1 MRHRSK
7 SHGFNR
13 RQGPKVALLRGLVY
27 NLVENG
33 RIKTTL
39 AKAKELRRHVE
50 PAITLAK
57 KGTLHSRRL
66 LLSRF
71 PNENVVQILAEDLG
85 KRFASRDGGYTRI
98 IKVGRRAGDM
108 APTAYIEFV
117 DYNPKEKAKD
127 TEAKATSKK
136 ASKKAAAEAETAG
149 KTSAKKAL
157 KSSTVGKAKKAR
169 KSQSSARKQTRT
181 RKKV

>member
-71 PNENVVQILAEDLG
+71 PNENVVQILADDLG
-85 KRFASRDGGYTRI
+85 KRFAARNGGYTRI
-98 IKVGRRAGDM
+98 IKIGRRAGDM

-117 DYNPKEKAKD
+117 DYDPKEKAKESD
-127 TEAKATSKK
+127 TKSASPAKGKKAT
-136 ASKKAAAEAETAG
+136 KKAAAVGEAGGSKEV
-149 KTSAKKAL
+149 KKKAAKV
-157 KSSTVGKAKKAR
+157 KSAR
-169 KSQSSARKQTRT
+169 KTQSSARKQTRT